1 MAAVAYITVGLVD
14 LPVFH
19 DGGGLDYVQTP
30 AFGYLA
36 GFVPAAWLTGRLA
49 HQAGM
54 NDLARLT
61 LAGFA
66 GVITIQLSG
75 ILNLLLGT
83 VLSRWNES
91 LPDLLFSYSLGPLLA
106 QLTLCVA
113 IALIALP
120 IRRLLWI
127 E

>member
-1 MAAVAYITVGLVD
+1 
-14 LPVFH
+14 
-19 DGGGLDYVQTP
+19 
-30 AFGYLA
+30 
-36 GFVPAAWLTGRLA
+36 
-49 HQAGM
+49 M

-66 GVITIQLSG
+66 GVITIQLCG
-75 ILNLLLGT
+75 ILNLLLGP